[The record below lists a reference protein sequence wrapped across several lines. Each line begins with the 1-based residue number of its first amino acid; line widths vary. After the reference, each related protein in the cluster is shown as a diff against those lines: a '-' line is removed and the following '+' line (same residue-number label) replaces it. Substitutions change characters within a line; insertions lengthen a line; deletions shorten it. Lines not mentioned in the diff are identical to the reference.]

1 MGGGRASAS
10 VRPDESTALPPLP
23 SYDLPLWNE
32 HSKDKLQGVLTRK
45 GSLPKHV
52 KHQEKTFG
60 PFLPCVKDQIAAF
73 QAESEKGME
82 AFARIGRCL
91 VTGATMESVVVDGNA
106 VLDAS
111 GGRESALCPGYTY
124 DHNRLHLLIA
134 RPKSA
139 PRGRKLPALV
149 WAHAGGIA
157 TTARNWDFCGKA
169 WAKALAAVVVIV
181 DFRNGGDA
189 EAPAGTMDVL
199 AAIRWVV
206 ANAESIG
213 VDTGRVSV
221 TNPKPNRTPTPN
233 PYPTSTS
240 TPNQLM
246 ANSGGGL
253 EGSSVC
259 LELAARGEAHV
270 LKA

>member
-1 MGGGRASAS
+1 
-10 VRPDESTALPPLP
+10 LP

-45 GSLPKHV
+45 GSLAKHV

-60 PFLPCVKDQIAAF
+60 PFLPCVKDHIAAF

-82 AFARIGRCL
+82 SFARIGRCL
-91 VTGATMESVVVDGNA
+91 VTGATMESVVVDGSA

-111 GGRESALCPGYTY
+111 GGRESALCAGYTY
-124 DHNRLHLLIA
+124 DHNRLQLLIA

-189 EAPAGTMDVL
+189 EAPAGTMDML

-206 ANAESIG
+206 ALALALNLALTLTLALALALALTLTLALPLPLPLPLPLTLRWVVASAESIG
-213 VDTGRVSV
+213 VDEGRVS
-221 TNPKPNRTPTPN
+221 
-233 PYPTSTS
+233 
-240 TPNQLM
+240 LM